1 MNDNITLQELSS
13 IGFSNYSLTNSGIL
27 YYNSPS
33 PKEINK
39 DKNNRFMLINDKGEK
54 KRISLKKLYRILFQ
68 KEYCRDDIINLYNE
82 QWKEIPNTK
91 GKYFISNCGRVKS
104 YCGYNAII
112 LTPYTK
118 YNGYLEVK
126 ICGRKQMIHKLV
138 ADAFCQNNY
147 ADQKVQVH
155 HTDSNRKNNNATN
168 LEILSIKEHH
178 QRHIKGKSKKQ

>member
-1 MNDNITLQELSS
+1 MQNNIILNNLSS
-13 IGFSNYSLTNSGIL
+13 IGFPNYSLSSAGTLYNNFSSPTEVRQYRNNVYIIKNSAG
-27 YYNSPS
+27 
-33 PKEINK
+33 
-39 DKNNRFMLINDKGEK
+39 
-54 KRISLKKLYRILFQ
+54 KRVKVSIKTLYRLSFN
-68 KEYCRDDIINLYNE
+68 KEFCKDSIVNLYNE
-82 QWKEIPNTK
+82 QWKEIPNTD

-155 HTDSNRKNNNATN
+155 HIDSNRQNNNADN

-178 QRHIKGKSKKQ
+178 QRHTKGKSKKQ